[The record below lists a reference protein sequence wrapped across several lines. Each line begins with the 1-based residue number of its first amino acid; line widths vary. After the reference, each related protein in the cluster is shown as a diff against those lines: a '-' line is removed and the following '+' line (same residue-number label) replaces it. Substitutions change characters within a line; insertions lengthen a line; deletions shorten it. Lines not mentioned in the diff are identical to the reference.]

1 VIITNE
7 RKLIEASKRL
17 AHTQMQEDKRAAALY
32 LVDQIRMEQEEK
44 QDLFQDNQTL
54 ALQVSDLVIENQRL

>member
-1 VIITNE
+1 
-7 RKLIEASKRL
+7 
-17 AHTQMQEDKRAAALY
+17 MQEDKRAAALY
-32 LVDQIRMEQEEK
+32 LIDQIRMEQEEK

>member
-1 VIITNE
+1 
-7 RKLIEASKRL
+7 
-17 AHTQMQEDKRAAALY
+17 MQEDKRAAALY

>member
-1 VIITNE
+1 MIITNE